1 MSELAFSSLAEL
13 ARGLEAGRYSAV
25 ELARHYLARIARAN
39 EALHAYVSVDEAGAL
54 RLAQAADARRAAGY
68 ALGPLDGLPIRRWAR
83 TPAGRCGSRPRST
96 ASPA

>member
-39 EALHAYVSVDEAGAL
+39 EALHAYVSV
-54 RLAQAADARRAAGY
+54 
-68 ALGPLDGLPIRRWAR
+68 
-83 TPAGRCGSRPRST
+83 
-96 ASPA
+96 